1 MCTLCNKIL
10 TSTRQLKKHMITHQ
24 TTKDHKCLQCQRAF
38 KIKQHLV
45 RHIRSVHNSSKPR
58 EILSE
63 NCYSCPKCETKVKFK
78 QSLLKHMRKHHP
90 GHEQA
95 LRVNWKSSKTTL
107 DNLLFK
113 EDSEL
118 DLKQTI
124 DNMNFNTDEINN
136 YEAEINSE
144 LDKLLNSATN
154 IEPYLDESN
163 ERLVDSLINI
173 AVKDNPLLN
182 SETTY
187 QHRNV
192 CLSMPELTP
201 GT

>member
-1 MCTLCNKIL
+1 MV
-10 TSTRQLKKHMITHQ
+10 THQ
-24 TTKDHKCLQCQRAF
+24 TRKDHKCSQCQRSF
-38 KIKQHLV
+38 KIKQHLD
-45 RHIRSVHNSSKPR
+45 RHIKSVHNSSKQR
-58 EILSE
+58 ENLSE
-63 NCYSCPKCETKVKFK
+63 NSYSCPKCETKVKFK
-78 QSLLKHMRKHHP
+78 QSLVKHMRKHHP
-90 GHEQA
+90 GHEQTI
-95 LRVNWKSSKTTL
+95 RVNWRNTKNPVES
-107 DNLLFK
+107 LLLK
-113 EDSEL
+113 DDSNL

-154 IEPYLDESN
+154 IEHFLDESN

-187 QHRNV
+187 QQNNA
-192 CLSMPELTP
+192 CLSMPELST

>member
-1 MCTLCNKIL
+1 MLIHETPEN
-10 TSTRQLKKHMITHQ
+10 
-24 TTKDHKCLQCQRAF
+24 HKCNQCQRAF

-45 RHIRSVHNSSKPR
+45 RHINSVHNSSKQR
-58 EILSE
+58 EVLSE
-63 NCYSCPKCETKVKFK
+63 KCYSCPKCETKVKFK

-90 GHEQA
+90 GQEQA
-95 LRVNWKSSKTTL
+95 IRVNWKNAKNNVN
-107 DNLLFK
+107 NLLYK
-113 EDSEL
+113 DDSNL

-124 DNMNFNTDEINN
+124 DNMNFHTDEINN

-144 LDKLLNSATN
+144 LDKLLNSATS
-154 IEPYLDESN
+154 IEPFLDESN

-182 SETTY
+182 SESGY
-187 QHRNV
+187 QQRSSV

>member
-1 MCTLCNKIL
+1 MLIHETPEN
-10 TSTRQLKKHMITHQ
+10 
-24 TTKDHKCLQCQRAF
+24 HKCNQCQRAF

-45 RHIRSVHNSSKPR
+45 RHINAVHNSTKQR
-58 EILSE
+58 EVLSE

-78 QSLLKHMRKHHP
+78 QSLFKHMRKHHP
-90 GHEQA
+90 GQEQSI
-95 LRVNWKSSKTTL
+95 RVNWKNAKNTV
-107 DNLLFK
+107 DNLLYK
-113 EDSEL
+113 DDSNL

-124 DNMNFNTDEINN
+124 DNMNFHTDEINN
-136 YEAEINSE
+136 YAAEINSE
-144 LDKLLNSATN
+144 LDKLLNSATS
-154 IEPYLDESN
+154 IEPFLDESN

-182 SETTY
+182 SELDY
-187 QHRNV
+187 QQRSNV